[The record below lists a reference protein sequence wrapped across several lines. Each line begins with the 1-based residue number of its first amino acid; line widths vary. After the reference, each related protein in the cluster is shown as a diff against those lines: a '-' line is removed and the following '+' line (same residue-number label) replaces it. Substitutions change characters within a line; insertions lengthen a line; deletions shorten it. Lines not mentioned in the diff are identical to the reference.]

1 MQVTLKPMQD
11 YEISVR
17 GETVVYEGGSEPLLI
32 MASGKRAEIPS
43 TSQVRFPVFDKVTLR
58 NTGTIEAV
66 FTVFIV
72 EGEFRSLAEGSK
84 LISYIE
90 NTSEITTPIVEK
102 LDKLPENISN
112 PIVLK
117 IAELMALTPDEISTP
132 IVNKIAE
139 LLSST
144 LSVKVNTPSL
154 VYSPIVSKI
163 TTLINSVLK
172 TQEQCATSLEG
183 GVYIFSAGLSHT
195 IEANTARRDITV
207 LAASENTGSVIVG
220 GMPLSAGQFI
230 NLENYT
236 GSINTL
242 ASELTDKIYI
252 TEVIK

>member
-1 MQVTLKPMQD
+1 MQD

-43 TSQVRFPVFDKVTLR
+43 TSQVRFPVFDKVILR
-58 NTGTIEAV
+58 NTGAIEAV

-90 NTSEITTPIVEK
+90 NTSEITTPIVGK
-102 LDKLPENISN
+102 LESLPEH
-112 PIVLK
+112 
-117 IAELMALTPDEISTP
+117 ISTP
-132 IVNKIAE
+132 IVSKIAELKTLTHKTSVMNPSEISSPIVSKITE

-144 LSVKVNTPSL
+144 LNVKVNTPSL

-163 TTLINSVLK
+163 TTLINSILK
-172 TQEQCATSLEG
+172 TQEQCATSLKES
-183 GVYIFSAGLSHT
+183 IHSFSVGLSHS